1 MVRRGGA
8 LPRPRNLT
16 PLLDEIFF
24 SLKKGTGKF
33 KPVPSACR
41 KSLAEFAPAGANRVL
56 IIFSGDMC
64 VGENQPSTGRKPMRR
79 TASLFGAFCPFV
91 LGGRQPACVQ
101 KNKNPLKIQ
110 GCPMRSSSAGAE
122 MLADKE
128 KAAENTLCILKG
140 FDAV

>member
-1 MVRRGGA
+1 
-8 LPRPRNLT
+8 
-16 PLLDEIFF
+16 
-24 SLKKGTGKF
+24 
-33 KPVPSACR
+33 
-41 KSLAEFAPAGANRVL
+41 
-56 IIFSGDMC
+56 
-64 VGENQPSTGRKPMRR
+64 MRR

>member
-1 MVRRGGA
+1 MPLSIRSFCLFILASINKSTHVGQPVLSVLFA
-8 LPRPRNLT
+8 L
-16 PLLDEIFF
+16 
-24 SLKKGTGKF
+24 
-33 KPVPSACR
+33 
-41 KSLAEFAPAGANRVL
+41 
-56 IIFSGDMC
+56 
-64 VGENQPSTGRKPMRR
+64 
-79 TASLFGAFCPFV
+79 FV

-101 KNKNPLKIQ
+101 KNKNPSKIQ

>member
-1 MVRRGGA
+1 
-8 LPRPRNLT
+8 
-16 PLLDEIFF
+16 
-24 SLKKGTGKF
+24 
-33 KPVPSACR
+33 
-41 KSLAEFAPAGANRVL
+41 
-56 IIFSGDMC
+56 
-64 VGENQPSTGRKPMRR
+64 MRR

-101 KNKNPLKIQ
+101 KNKNPSKIQ

-128 KAAENTLCILKG
+128 KTAENTLCILKG

>member
-1 MVRRGGA
+1 MFIIGGSGQKGEY
-8 LPRPRNLT
+8 PLT
-16 PLLDEIFF
+16 ILASIN
-24 SLKKGTGKF
+24 
-33 KPVPSACR
+33 
-41 KSLAEFAPAGANRVL
+41 KSTH
-56 IIFSGDMC
+56 
-64 VGENQPSTGRKPMRR
+64 VGQV
-79 TASLFGAFCPFV
+79 SLFGAFCPFL

-101 KNKNPLKIQ
+101 KNKNPSKIQ

>member
-1 MVRRGGA
+1 MMLA
-8 LPRPRNLT
+8 SIN
-16 PLLDEIFF
+16 
-24 SLKKGTGKF
+24 KG
-33 KPVPSACR
+33 PH
-41 KSLAEFAPAGANRVL
+41 
-56 IIFSGDMC
+56 
-64 VGENQPSTGRKPMRR
+64 VGQV
-79 TASLFGAFCPFV
+79 SLFGAFCSFL

-101 KNKNPLKIQ
+101 KNKNLSKIQ